1 MPVSALQDAERR
13 QLTVMFCDLVGS
25 TALASRLDP
34 EDWQSA
40 IRGYHAA
47 VTGAVAPYDGHVAQL
62 LGDGV
67 LVYFGYPRAHEDDA
81 ARAVRAALAV
91 LPAVAALVLPDGVS
105 ALQTRIG
112 IATGLVVVGEIGG
125 GTPAAERSASG
136 ETPNLA
142 ARLQAQAAA
151 GEIVIANETRRLL
164 GTAFAF
170 DALGTLALKGFV
182 APVKAWRV
190 IGERALPTRFEAQH
204 EAALF
209 EFIGRDSEVA
219 LLLERWQLAR
229 DGEGQVVLLGGEA
242 GIGKSRICQTLRERI
257 AASDV
262 NATVL
267 LQCSPYHAGSALHP
281 VVQHLQRAAG
291 FASDDSAQV
300 RTDKLVRFAGELPDE
315 QLGALLRLLGLPDG
329 GRPPSAAPHEEKTRT
344 FQALWQLLQRLA
356 EQQPVLYLVE
366 DAHWIDPTT
375 EELIG
380 QTIERLRDARV
391 LMVVTARPEYQPGW
405 GNPAH
410 VTLLRLNRLGQRH
423 CVALVGAVTRGKPLP
438 AEVLAEIVRKTDGV
452 PLFVEELTKTVVQ
465 SGLLRETPERYELQ
479 WALPALAI
487 PATLHDSLMARLD
500 RLSPVKDVAQA
511 GAAIGREF
519 SRRLLAAVL
528 KSTIEQRLDAG
539 LEELVRSELVFRRG
553 AGPDAIYSFKHALV
567 RDVAYA
573 SMVKSQRVL
582 HHGQIAAALKD
593 TEAAA
598 SQPELLAHHYQE
610 AGHLEAAFGHWS
622 HAGELAM
629 RRSASHEAQSHWR
642 AAIALL
648 SRMKAGPSNQERE
661 LALQARLIQ
670 ALFQTEGFGG
680 SAVQETCIRARDLA
694 LALDRP
700 DEYVQSTGMLS
711 ACKQAV
717 GRFRESVELL
727 ESTPSAFVARLHPV
741 SRARLGYNMGL
752 ARLGLGE
759 LQLAWESSSEA
770 ARVVPATGGSGQVLW
785 GGTYPIVQV
794 LGLCSIVRE
803 RQGMLAQ
810 AHEHAA
816 RALQLAHEFDH
827 AHSKIAARF
836 YLGKALLL
844 KGDAAAA
851 MAVGREATEM
861 AEQIGYAPF
870 KPHVLWVA
878 GAAQVAC
885 RQLEDGVRALR
896 EAHALSIKVW
906 HGGFVIAEQTA
917 LAADALI
924 AAGHYAE
931 AAEFVL
937 GGEQL
942 LNETEERIAQSELL
956 RLRGRLLEH
965 DGDGAGAIDRYRR
978 AIEVAEG
985 QGAKLYSLRAAT
997 DLAAIYRSQ
1006 GRSRE
1011 AGAVLRPIYEWFTEG
1026 FDYPDLVRAK
1036 ALLDRRGDLN

>member
-1 MPVSALQDAERR
+1 VPVSAPNDAERR

-25 TALASRLDP
+25 TTLASRLDA

-47 VTGAVAPYDGHVAQL
+47 VIAAVAPYDGHVAQL

-81 ARAVRAALAV
+81 ARAVRAALAA
-91 LPAVAALVLPDGVS
+91 LPAVAALPPPDGVS
-105 ALQTRIG
+105 ALQARTG
-112 IATGLVVVGEIGG
+112 IATGLVVVGEIGS

-142 ARLQAQAAA
+142 ARLQAEAAP
-151 GEIVIANETRRLL
+151 GEIVIADETRRLL
-164 GTAFAF
+164 GTAFAL
-170 DALGTLALKGFV
+170 DALGALALKGFA

-190 IGERALPTRFEAQH
+190 LGERALPTRFEAQH
-204 EAALF
+204 EGSLF

-229 DGEGQVVLLGGEA
+229 DGEGQVVLLGGEP

-257 AASDV
+257 AASDGC
-262 NATVL
+262 ATVL

-281 VVQHLQRAAG
+281 VVQHLQRTAG
-291 FASDDSAQV
+291 FTSTDSAQV
-300 RTDKLVRFAGELPDE
+300 RADKLLRFASDLPDE

-329 GRPPSAAPHEEKTRT
+329 GRPASASPQEEKTHT
-344 FQALWQLLQRLA
+344 FKALELLLQRLA
-356 EQQPVLYLVE
+356 QQQPVLYLVE

-380 QTIERLRDARV
+380 QTIERLRETRV

-405 GNPAH
+405 GSPAH

-423 CVALVGAVTRGKPLP
+423 CVALVGAVARGKSLP

-465 SGLLRETPERYELQ
+465 SGLLRETTERYELQ
-479 WALPALAI
+479 GALPALAI
-487 PATLHDSLMARLD
+487 PATLHDSLTARLD
-500 RLSPVKDVAQA
+500 RLSTVKDVAQA

-519 SRRLLAAVL
+519 SRRLLLAVL
-528 KSTIEQRLDAG
+528 GSTAEQRLDAA

-567 RDVAYA
+567 RDAAYA

-582 HHGQIAAALKD
+582 RHGQIAAALEN

-598 SQPELLAHHYQE
+598 SQPELLAHHHQE
-610 AGHLEAAFGHWS
+610 AGHLEAAFEHWS
-622 HAGELAM
+622 LAGDLAM

-648 SRMKAGPSNQERE
+648 SGMESGPRNQERE
-661 LALQARLIQ
+661 LRLQALRIQ

-680 SAVQETCIRARDLA
+680 SAVQKTCIRARDLA

-700 DEYVQSTGMLS
+700 DEYVQAIGMLS
-711 ACKQAV
+711 SAKQAV

-727 ESTPSAFVARLHPV
+727 ESTHPAFVARLHLV

-803 RQGMLAQ
+803 RQGLLAQ

-816 RALQLAHEFDH
+816 RALRLAHELDH
-827 AHSKIAARF
+827 AHSKIAAWF
-836 YLGKALLL
+836 YLGQALLL
-844 KGDAAAA
+844 KGDAATA
-851 MAVGREATEM
+851 MAVASEAAEM
-861 AEQIGYAPF
+861 AERIGYAPF
-870 KPHVLWVA
+870 KGALLAVA
-878 GAAQVAC
+878 GAAKVAC
-885 RQLEDGVRALR
+885 GQPEDGVRVLR
-896 EAHALSIKVW
+896 EAHALLIKVW
-906 HGGFVIAEQTA
+906 HGGALTADKTA
-917 LAADALI
+917 LAADVLI
-924 AAGHYAE
+924 AADHYAE
-931 AAEFVL
+931 AAEFVVA
-937 GGEQL
+937 GEQL
-942 LNETEERIAQSELL
+942 LDATEERIAQSELL

-965 DGDGAGAIDRYRR
+965 DDDGASAIDRYRR
-978 AIEVAEG
+978 SIEVAET

-997 DLAAIYRSQ
+997 DLAALHRGQ
-1006 GRSRE
+1006 GRPRE
-1011 AGAVLRPIYEWFTEG
+1011 ADAVLRPIYEWFTEG

-1036 ALLDRRGDLN
+1036 ALLDHCAVT